1 MSHHAFDRR
10 DFLKTTAAGVSTSLA
25 LGSRHAFG
33 QEASQEQPES
43 LVKVLFESLNDKQKQ
58 TVCFDWD
65 HQDGNRGL
73 LRTHVSNNWHI
84 TSPVINSEFFNAE
97 QKHLVRKIF
106 EGIISPEWH
115 ARYDKQLQDDA
126 GGFGNSQNIAIF
138 GTPGSGKF
146 EFVMTG
152 RHMTLRCDGDSANH
166 VAFGGPLF
174 YGHAASDFNEPADH
188 PGNVFWEQAVAANEV
203 YAMLDGKQRKLAEV
217 AKVPK
222 ESAVGFQ
229 GKEGSRPGIPVTELS
244 GDQKEHVQKVLGKL
258 LEMYRQSDQNEVKKS
273 LEAQGGLDAC
283 NLAFYTDR
291 DIGGDK
297 VWDNWRLEG
306 PSFVWYFRGSPHV
319 HVWVNVASSPDVK
332 TNAAG

>member
-1 MSHHAFDRR
+1 MSQHAFDRR

-25 LGSRHAFG
+25 LGSGHVLG
-33 QEASQEQPES
+33 QETSQDPPES
-43 LVKVLFESLNDKQKQ
+43 LVKVLYETLNDKQKQ
-58 TVCFDWD
+58 AICFDWD
-65 HQDGNRGL
+65 HQAGDRGL

-106 EGIISPEWH
+106 EGIIAPEWH

-152 RHMTLRCDGDSANH
+152 RHMTLRCDGDSADH

-217 AKVPK
+217 AKIPK
-222 ESAVGFQ
+222 ESAVGFK
-229 GKEGSRPGIPVTELS
+229 GKDGNRPGIPVTELS

-291 DIGGDK
+291 DIGGDR